1 MSTFGEYECV
11 TENVTSLQVK
21 GVVAGAYYSMNF
33 REMRNEEHRICEL
46 VE

>member
-11 TENVTSLQVK
+11 TGNVTSLQVK

-33 REMRNEEHRICEL
+33 R
-46 VE
+46 